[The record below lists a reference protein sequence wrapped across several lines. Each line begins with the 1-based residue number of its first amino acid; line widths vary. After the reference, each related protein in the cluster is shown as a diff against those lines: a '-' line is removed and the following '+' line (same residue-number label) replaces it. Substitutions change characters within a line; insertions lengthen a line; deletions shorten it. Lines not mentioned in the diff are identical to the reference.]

1 MEVMELEPRVIPL
14 SYKIKGMS
22 REAPSQKAL
31 HVLDTDLRSH
41 WSTGT
46 STKEWI
52 LLELDEPCLLSHIRI
67 YNKSVL
73 EWEIAVGLRYK
84 PESFVKVRPRC
95 EAPRRD
101 MTYPMNYTPC
111 RYVRISCLRG
121 SPIAIFFIQL
131 IGVSVTGLE
140 PEFQPVV
147 NYLLP
152 HIISH
157 KQEAENPYL
166 QLLQDITNRLLSFLP
181 QLEAELANFTEA
193 AESNMRFFA
202 MLAGPF
208 YPILYVINE
217 REATRSS
224 CNFLDSD
231 ASKNTLPPT
240 LTVSSNFEVQSR
252 KLRSTSSLLQPASSL
267 VFRPDTVFMLL
278 RRGYTDPHLG
288 AICRTF
294 SGVLRKLIEPSE
306 PLETPHPST
315 DLTST
320 VSDETSKTEASNYML
335 LADYSI
341 LFGEELKIP
350 EDHWDPN
357 IANVLDIST
366 VEEGILH
373 VLYACAS
380 QPLLCRK
387 LAESSSEFWS
397 VLPLVQALLPALRPP
412 VSSPLDQVED
422 SFSQWTHPF
431 VQQALC
437 QIAATSSSSVYR
449 PLLCACSGY
458 LSSFSPS
465 HRKAACVLID
475 LCSGPLA
482 PWISVVIAKADLAIE
497 LLQDL
502 LGIIQGA
509 RTSISRSR
517 AALKYIVLALSGH
530 MDDVLTAYKDA
541 MHKVLFL
548 VEMLE
553 FFLDPAITAAKNTI
567 AFGDV
572 SSIFVEKQEQNCA
585 VALNVIR
592 TAVRKS
598 GVLPSLES
606 EWRRGSVASSVL
618 LSILDPNLPLP
629 PDIDL
634 CVCSVTKASEQ
645 EVSVRL
651 GGALVKPY
659 DQEESDRK
667 SEIPETPLK
676 IEVLDDAGL
685 FFAPTELKNA
695 ALRNLSN
702 SFTGHSLDRNST
714 ESNLG
719 NIRKED
725 RHLIGKN
732 PSTHFENGLV
742 LDVGFCAEYFNLQA
756 GYLQLMNHQECELRA
771 SEFRRLATEL
781 HSQHD
786 ITPEGHDAA
795 IDALLLAAECYINPF
810 FTTALR
816 SRPKVNP
823 ASISIISNFKKDEIS
838 VPRGCEVKG
847 NDLETIYLLE
857 RKRDLTVLQILL
869 EAAQLDREYQR
880 RISDE
885 DQCLHDNVGLEQGT
899 DVSSVDEHA
908 SDAVTLVRQNQ
919 ALLCRFLIQQ
929 LSKEHSSMHEILMQS
944 LLFLLHSATELFC
957 SPDDVIDIITGSAE
971 YLNGLLSSLYHQL
984 KGGNM
989 QFDDEKV
996 HGIQRRWIT
1005 LQKLVIA
1012 SSGGDEEPDFAM
1024 KVNNGFR
1031 FKSLIPSSSWVNRIP
1046 KFSSSQFPLVR
1057 FLGWMAVSSYAKQY
1071 LKERLFLVSDLTEMT
1086 GLLSIFA
1093 DELALVDNIAKD
1105 ETATLGFSR
1114 ANTNYQ
1120 VSEGSEL
1127 HDRHGTGSFHVIYP
1141 DLYKFFPNLKRQFE
1155 AFGENI
1161 LEAVGLQL
1169 RSLPTTFVPDM
1180 LCWFSELCLWPF
1192 VVDTG
1197 SDCYLNRNTSNHLK
1211 GYAAK
1216 NAKAIILYVLE
1227 VMVVE
1232 HMEVMVPEIP
1242 RVVQV
1247 LASLCKTSYCDVS
1260 FLNSVLRSLKPL
1272 ISYALKK
1279 AADDEHIVMDDSSCL
1294 NFESLCFDELFCYL
1308 NSGIENQDSTTG
1320 RVYQGALTIFILGS
1334 IFPDLS
1340 FQRKRDI
1347 LESLLLWGD
1356 FTKYEPPSA
1365 LYDYLCAFQKVM
1377 ENCRLVLMKTLKDF
1391 HLSIP
1396 VNKTQFP
1403 AEGST
1408 PVLDDGSGILGIQ
1421 DDICSQ
1427 FEGAEDDEDLSDK
1440 NVHALLGEEVDEFCK
1455 WLDGLIS
1462 KLYPTIELCWKLH
1475 PQLAKKLS
1483 VTLARCYMYFKCLSS
1498 LQKFYDNERSGSE
1511 DVCPSST
1518 SDRVSLHWR
1527 NGLEGLGRSVVGLL
1541 ESRCWQVGSTLIDY
1555 LLGLP
1560 PYFCLDNVLGYICS
1574 AVKHICCHAPTLEW
1588 RLQTDKW
1595 LLILVSR
1602 GISSLHENEA
1612 SFLDMFS
1619 TMLAHPEPEQRS
1631 IALQQLG
1638 RLVGKDTTS
1647 EASNL
1652 SFKIHDIKLTASDLS
1667 IFVPESV
1674 LSLLVSNTWDRV
1686 TLLASSDSSM
1696 VLRLHAMRIL
1706 IDYVPFAERSQLQ
1719 SFLGAADTV
1728 LHGLGRL
1735 AYSVCES
1742 PLTHLSLSLLASAC
1756 LYSPAEDISLIPQN
1770 VWRNLEILA
1779 TSKSEGR
1786 LGDLEKKTCQ
1796 ALCNLRTEVDDAK
1809 EVLKEVLSTST
1820 STREND
1826 PDFRSTRESIL
1837 QVLADLTS
1845 VRSFYDIFSKK
1856 VDREAMELEEAEIE
1870 MDLLQ
1875 KERALQESA
1884 GVNKD
1889 ETQQISLFSTQMEDN
1904 KGLQQIKDS
1913 IRSLEKSMIR
1923 EDIAARRQKKHLVRR
1938 ARQKYLEEAAVRE
1951 SELLQELDR
1960 ERTTEVEREIERQL
1974 VLELERAKTRELH
1987 HNLDMEKE
1995 RQTQREL
2002 QRELEQAESG
2012 LRPSRRE
2019 FSSSTPSG
2027 RQRDRYRDR
2036 ENGRSGH
2043 EGGIR
2048 SSSTGHESGPTS
2060 QTPTG
2065 GASSNVASIPT
2076 VVLGGSGSRQFSG
2089 QLPTILQSRDRPEE
2103 RGGGSYE
2110 DNFEGSRDSGD
2121 TGSVGDSDT
2130 ASAFDGQA
2138 GGFGSGQRNI
2148 SRGSK
2153 SRQLVERREREGGGR
2168 REGKWERKHS

>member
-1 MEVMELEPRVIPL
+1 MEVMELEPRVKPL

-52 LLELDEPCLLSHIRI
+52 LLELDEPCLLSRIRI

-73 EWEIAVGLRYK
+73 EWEIAAGLRYK

-121 SPIAIFFIQL
+121 SPIAIFYIQL
-131 IGVSVTGLE
+131 IGVSVPGLE

-157 KQEAENPYL
+157 KQGGENLHL
-166 QLLQDITNRLLSFLP
+166 QLLQDITNRLLPFLP
-181 QLEAELANFTEA
+181 QLEAELTNFTEA

-217 REATRSS
+217 REATRTS

-240 LTVSSNFEVQSR
+240 LTVSSNFEVQPR
-252 KLRSTSSLLQPASSL
+252 KLRSPSSLLQPASSL

-288 AICRTF
+288 SICRMF

-306 PLETPHPST
+306 PLETPVPST

-320 VSDETSKTEASNYML
+320 VSDETSKAEASNYML
-335 LADYSI
+335 LADYSS

-357 IANVLDIST
+357 YANVLDIST
-366 VEEGILH
+366 VEEGVLH

-380 QPLLCRK
+380 QPLLCHK
-387 LAESSSEFWS
+387 LAESSSEYWC

-412 VSSPLDQVED
+412 VTGPSDHVED
-422 SFSQWTHPF
+422 GFSQWKHPF
-431 VQQALC
+431 VQQSLC
-437 QIAATSSSSVYR
+437 QIVATSSSSVYR
-449 PLLCACSGY
+449 PLLCSCSGY
-458 LSSFSPS
+458 LASFSPS

-482 PWISVVIAKADLAIE
+482 PWISVVIAKIDLAIE
-497 LLQDL
+497 LLQEL

-509 RTSISRSR
+509 RTSISWSR

-530 MDDVLTAYKDA
+530 MDDVLAVYKDA
-541 MHKVLFL
+541 KHKVLFL

-553 FFLDPAITAAKNTI
+553 SFLDPAVTAAKNTI

-572 SSIFVEKQEQNCA
+572 SSIFLEKQEQDCA

-598 GVLPSLES
+598 AVLRSLES

-634 CVCSVTKASEQ
+634 CVCPVTKVSEQ
-645 EVSVRL
+645 EESVRF
-651 GGALVKPY
+651 GGAFARPN
-659 DQEESDRK
+659 DQEESDGK
-667 SEIPETPLK
+667 SEIPEMK
-676 IEVLDDAGL
+676 INVLDDAGL
-685 FFAPTELKNA
+685 FFAPPELKSA

-702 SFTGHSLDRNST
+702 SFTGHSPDKNSI
-714 ESNLG
+714 ESNHEIVNKG
-719 NIRKED
+719 G

-732 PSTHFENGLV
+732 LSTHFENGLV
-742 LDVGFCAEYFNLQA
+742 LDVGFSVEYFNLQA
-756 GYLQLMNHQECELRA
+756 DYLQLMNHRDCELRA
-771 SEFRRLATEL
+771 SEFRSLATEL

-810 FTTALR
+810 FMTALR
-816 SRPKVNP
+816 SRPKVNLT
-823 ASISIISNFKKDEIS
+823 SISIISNVKKDEIS
-838 VPRGCEVKG
+838 VPRVCEMKC
-847 NDLETIYLLE
+847 NDLEKISLLE

-880 RISDE
+880 RVSGE
-885 DQCLHDNVGLEQGT
+885 DQCLHDNGGMEQGIEVLT
-899 DVSSVDEHA
+899 VDEHA

-919 ALLCRFLIQQ
+919 ALLCRFLIQR

-944 LLFLLHSATELFC
+944 LLFLLHSVTELFC
-957 SPDDVIDIITGSAE
+957 SPEDVIDIILGSAE
-971 YLNGLLSSLYHQL
+971 YLNGRLSSFYHQL
-984 KGGNM
+984 KEGNL
-989 QFDDEKV
+989 QLDDEKV
-996 HGIQRRWIT
+996 HGIQRRWII
-1005 LQKLVIA
+1005 LQRLVIA
-1012 SSGGDEEPDFAM
+1012 SSGGDEGPDFAM

-1031 FKSLIPSSSWVNRIP
+1031 FKNLIPPSSWLNRIP

-1086 GLLSIFA
+1086 SLLSIFA
-1093 DELALVDNIAKD
+1093 DELALVDKIAKD
-1105 ETATLGFSR
+1105 EAAKLGLTREKTDSQ
-1114 ANTNYQ
+1114 A
-1120 VSEGSEL
+1120 SEGFEL
-1127 HDRHGTGSFHVIYP
+1127 HERHGTGSFHIIYP
-1141 DLYKFFPNLKRQFE
+1141 DLHKFFPNLKRQFE

-1169 RSLPTTFVPDM
+1169 RSLSTTFVPDM

-1192 VVDTG
+1192 LG
-1197 SDCYLNRNTSNHLK
+1197 SGWDCYLNRTTCNHLK

-1216 NAKAIILYVLE
+1216 NAKAIILNVLE
-1227 VMVVE
+1227 AIVVE

-1247 LASLCKTSYCDVS
+1247 LASLCKTSYCDVF
-1260 FLNSVLRSLKPL
+1260 FLNSVLRLLKPL

-1279 AADDEHIVMDDSSCL
+1279 AADEEHIVKDDSSCL
-1294 NFESLCFDELFCYL
+1294 NFESVCFDELFCYL
-1308 NSGIENQDSTTG
+1308 NNGIGNEDGATE
-1320 RVYQGALTIFILGS
+1320 RVYRGALTIFILGS

-1347 LESLLLWGD
+1347 LESLILWGG
-1356 FTKYEPPSA
+1356 FTKHEPPSA

-1377 ENCRLVLMKTLKDF
+1377 DSCRLVLVKTLKDF
-1391 HLSIP
+1391 NLSIP
-1396 VNKTQFP
+1396 VMNPQLP
-1403 AEGST
+1403 VEGST
-1408 PVLDDGSGILGIQ
+1408 PVLDDRLGIFGIH
-1421 DDICSQ
+1421 DGICDQ
-1427 FEGAEDDEDLSDK
+1427 FEGAEDDEDLSGK
-1440 NVHALLGEEVDEFCK
+1440 KVQALQGEEIDEFCK
-1455 WLDGLIS
+1455 CLDGLIS

-1475 PQLAKKLS
+1475 SQLAKKLT
-1483 VTLARCYMYFKCLSS
+1483 VTLSRCYMYFKCLSS
-1498 LQKFYDNERSGSE
+1498 LQNFYENEKNGGE
-1511 DVCPSST
+1511 DVCPTIT
-1518 SDRVSLHWR
+1518 SECAALHWR
-1527 NGLEGLGRSVVGLL
+1527 SGLEGLGRSVLRLL
-1541 ESRCWQVGSTLIDY
+1541 ENRCWQVGSTMIDY

-1560 PYFCLDNVLGYICS
+1560 PYFCLDNVLGYVCS

-1602 GISSLHENEA
+1602 GISSLHENES

-1631 IALQQLG
+1631 VALQQLG
-1638 RLVGKDTTS
+1638 RLVGKDATS
-1647 EASNL
+1647 GASNL
-1652 SFKIHDIKLTASDLS
+1652 SYKIHDIKLTASDLS
-1667 IFVPESV
+1667 SSVSESV

-1686 TLLASSDSSM
+1686 TLLASSDPSM
-1696 VLRLHAMRIL
+1696 VLRLHAMGIL
-1706 IDYVPFAERSQLQ
+1706 VDYVPFAERSQLQ
-1719 SFLGAADTV
+1719 SFLGASDTV

-1742 PLTHLSLSLLASAC
+1742 PLTHLSLSVLASAC

-1770 VWRNLEILA
+1770 VWRNLDILA
-1779 TSKSEGR
+1779 TSKSGR
-1786 LGDLEKKTCQ
+1786 LGDLEKRACQ

-1820 STREND
+1820 STKDSN
-1826 PDFRSTRESIL
+1826 PDFGSTRESIL

-1845 VRSFYDIFSKK
+1845 VRSFYDVFSKK

-1875 KERALQESA
+1875 KERALQELS

-1889 ETQQISLFSTQMEDN
+1889 ETQQIPLFSTQMENN

-1913 IRSLEKSMIR
+1913 IRSLEKSMLR
-1923 EDIAARRQKKHLVRR
+1923 EEIAARRQKKLLVQR
-1938 ARQKYLEEAAVRE
+1938 ARQKFLEEAALRE

-1960 ERTTEVEREIERQL
+1960 ERTTEVEREIERQR
-1974 VLELERAKTRELH
+1974 VLELERAKTRELR

-2012 LRPSRRE
+2012 LTPSRRE
-2019 FSSSTPSG
+2019 FSSTPSG

-2048 SSSTGHESGPTS
+2048 SSSTGRESGPTS
-2060 QTPTG
+2060 QTPIG

-2076 VVLGGSGSRQFSG
+2076 VVLGGGGSRQFSS